1 MKTKKMDLIP
11 MVILTV
17 IVVVLCGLFIAWLTG
32 TFKDKKV
39 DMDSGTEKIDS
50 AIGAMADFDLLVYDG
65 DVIRGKSLTKL
76 ISEFKA
82 KDVQVSICVHTL
94 DGEITYYNY
103 AYTGANLGDKVNDN
117 KIPPTDKASDGYITP
132 SGSFLGEVIKNTN
145 GEIVCL
151 RFTQQK

>member
-1 MKTKKMDLIP
+1 MKTKKVDLIP

-50 AIGAMADFDLLVYDG
+50 AIGSVADFDLLVYDG
-65 DVIRGKSLTKL
+65 DIIRGKTLIKL
-76 ISEFKA
+76 IEDFDT
-82 KDVQVSICVHTL
+82 KDVQVSIWVHTL
-94 DGEITYYNY
+94 DNSDTYYNY
-103 AYTGANLGDKVNDN
+103 AYTSNNLGTTVTVT
-117 KIPPTDKASDGYITP
+117 PPPGKAASGYITP
-132 SGSFLGEVIKNTN
+132 SGSFLGEVLKNVN

-151 RFTQQK
+151 KFSQQK